1 MESLLPPKR
10 SVEGSNPSSPAKTSY
25 TRPIDILEKLM
36 FWVIVMDHGRKT
48 RKPGWLVERLSAEER
63 EILQR
68 LTSDDARNMHYR

>member
-1 MESLLPPKR
+1 
-10 SVEGSNPSSPAKTSY
+10 
-25 TRPIDILEKLM
+25 LM